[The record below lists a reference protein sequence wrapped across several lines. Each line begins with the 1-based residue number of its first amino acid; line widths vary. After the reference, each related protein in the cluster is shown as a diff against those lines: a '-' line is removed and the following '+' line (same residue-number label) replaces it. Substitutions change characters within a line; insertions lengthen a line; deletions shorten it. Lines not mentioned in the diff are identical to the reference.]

1 MDAFSFSKHTVNFSR
16 FLGIL
21 IFMSLTLS
29 SFAQLPAS
37 QNKSKPSGE
46 QTLYNP
52 SSNKLRNFSDF
63 FKHYDQEFKD
73 CKSLLKAL
81 NQWIY
86 IYQETADRALAG
98 NTRAQQSI
106 RVYATE
112 HSPFQHIMVKEIRKF
127 SKVCPDELDEFFEKH
142 TYNIEH
148 RQNLLRTRFGY

>member
-1 MDAFSFSKHTVNFSR
+1 M
-16 FLGIL
+16 
-21 IFMSLTLS
+21 FMILTLS
-29 SFAQLPAS
+29 SYAQLPAQ

-46 QTLYNP
+46 QTLINP
-52 SSNKLRNFSDF
+52 TSNKLRNFSDF

-73 CKSLLKAL
+73 CKALLEAL
-81 NQWIY
+81 NQWVY
-86 IYQETADRALAG
+86 IYRETADRALAG

-127 SKVCPDELDEFFEKH
+127 SEVCPDELDDFFEKH
-142 TYNIEH
+142 TYDIEH